1 MRGLFTLLLFSFQ
14 SLFGQVGINTTD
26 PQETLH
32 LAGTTGTI
40 RVESLNYVNNSNNGG
55 DVNNDGDMTDDTF
68 PLYVD
73 ENGDLTLELQVLTN
87 SEAED
92 EFDDTTLPTSS
103 VELPGNDND
112 GKVTTIIKSYTVT
125 FNRPTLLEIKYNL
138 SHKIYYDDSY
148 TIIDD
153 LLARRVTNYI
163 SVSPDP
169 DTTDGISNRKYGI
182 CTKAHTS
189 GSTNSVPGPFFNGST
204 VYIKILQA
212 GTYTIDFVGE
222 VSSSKKWQGASG
234 PNSLSTY
241 VEFAIDSD
249 FLFIRLY

>member
-1 MRGLFTLLLFSFQ
+1 MRALFVILLLSSQ
-14 SLFGQVGINTTD
+14 GLLGQVGINTPN
-26 PQETLH
+26 PQESLH

-40 RVESLNYVNNSNNGG
+40 RVESLNSVNNSYNGG
-55 DVNNDGDMTDDTF
+55 DVNNDGDLSNDTY

-73 ENGDLTLELQVLTN
+73 EYGDLTLELEVLTN

-103 VELPGNDND
+103 VELLGNDGD

-125 FNRPTLLEIKYNL
+125 FNRPTLLEVKYNL
-138 SHKIYYDDSY
+138 SHNIYADDSY
-148 TIIDD
+148 TILDD
-153 LLARRVTNYI
+153 LLARRVSNYI
-163 SVSPDP
+163 TVSPDP
-169 DTTDGISNRKYGI
+169 DPTDGISNRKYGP

-204 VYIKILQA
+204 VYIKIMQA

-234 PNSLSTY
+234 PNSLATY